1 MKTIGLIGG
10 ISWVSTIDYY
20 RIINEQINKRL
31 KGVNAGKIILYS
43 VNYGEIKEL
52 TDQERWD
59 DITDL
64 VIDAARKLETAGA
77 DCLII
82 GANTMHRIAPAVQQA
97 INIPLLHIAEV
108 TAVEIEKKQLT
119 TVALLGTKYTMEL
132 DFFTGKLSSRGI
144 TTIIPDA
151 ADRAYINA
159 AIYNEMGKDLFLPET
174 KAIFLN
180 IMSVLQQNGAQGIIL
195 GCTEI
200 PSLIKQSD
208 FELQL
213 FDTTFLHASAAVE
226 FALE

>member
-20 RIINEQINKRL
+20 RIINEQINRRL

-64 VIDAARKLETAGA
+64 IIDAARKLEAAGA

-108 TAVEIEKKQLT
+108 TAVEIEKQQLT

-200 PSLIKQSD
+200 PLLIKQSD
-208 FELQL
+208 FELPL

>member
-1 MKTIGLIGG
+1 
-10 ISWVSTIDYY
+10 
-20 RIINEQINKRL
+20 NEQINKRL

>member
-20 RIINEQINKRL
+20 RIINEQINRRL
-31 KGVNAGKIILYS
+31 KGFNAGKIILYS
-43 VNYGEIKEL
+43 VNYGKIKEL

-64 VIDAARKLETAGA
+64 VIDAARKLEAAGA

-108 TAVEIEKKQLT
+108 TAVEIEKQQLT

-144 TTIIPDA
+144 TAIIPDA

-159 AIYNEMGKDLFLPET
+159 AIYNEMGRDLFLPET

-200 PSLIKQSD
+200 PLLIKQSD
-208 FELQL
+208 FELPL